1 MTKKLHLY
9 CDELG
14 RQPDV
19 SSSVSFP
26 FQYYYDGN
34 KFVMLNGF
42 TLTRRFARRF
52 GKNHTQECRQKV
64 YLKHLRLRRIV
75 QKTTLLELA
84 KYMLIY

>member
-42 TLTRRFARRF
+42 TLTKTICQKIWEKPHPIMQA
-52 GKNHTQECRQKV
+52 KV
-64 YLKHLRLRRIV
+64 YLNHLRLRRID